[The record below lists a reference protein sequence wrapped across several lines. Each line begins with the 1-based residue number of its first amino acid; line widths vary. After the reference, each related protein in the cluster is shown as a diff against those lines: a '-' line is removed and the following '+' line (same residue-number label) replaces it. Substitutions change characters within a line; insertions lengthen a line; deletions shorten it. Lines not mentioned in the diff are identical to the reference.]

1 MILGPIMIATGLT
14 GMFAMEIGY
23 PVYKMVK
30 GRKKKV
36 TDVEKPKEI
45 DLSEEYT
52 KLFTSLGLMNPD
64 KGDWIK
70 CLGMDRKEYYTLVEF
85 KLSDTLKVEKFQA
98 EAENITQ
105 KLNVIDTIITYEQG
119 KMLFKA
125 RTKLLPM
132 EQYSFEKTP
141 KNLIP
146 LGTDLDGNVVYWDL
160 KKNPHALI
168 VGQTGCGKSNLLN
181 VVVNHIYNNY
191 KGAKLYLTDLKG
203 GIEFSVYENTHN
215 VVAYSE
221 SLSTAQ
227 DVIEKVNEEYN
238 SRLQTMKEAGYRE
251 YSKFINDKPNSSM
264 KRAFFI
270 IDEFGGLLRLNKKDD
285 FDAIETLIDLSKR
298 IRAVGMHLLLATQ
311 RPTTDNIPSDLKA
324 NIGCVVGMKTRD
336 KHNSNLIIGHDGLE
350 KLDVGE
356 AICDTG
362 SEEIF
367 FKAPYIDDATI
378 EDTVKRF
385 AKTNEENDSNKKASN
400 VIDVFKK

>member
-23 PVYKMVK
+23 PVYKIIK
-30 GRKKKV
+30 GRKKVVKI
-36 TDVEKPKEI
+36 EEPKEV
-45 DLSEEYT
+45 DLSVEYT

-64 KGDWIK
+64 KGDWVK

-105 KLNVIDTIITYEQG
+105 KLNVIDTIISYEKG

-125 RTKLLPM
+125 RTKLLPV

-146 LGTDLDGNVVYWDL
+146 LGSDLDGNVIYWDL
-160 KKNPHALI
+160 KKTPHAMI

-181 VVVNHIYNNY
+181 VVINHIYNNF
-191 KGAKLYLTDLKG
+191 KGARLYLTDLKG
-203 GIEFSVYENTHN
+203 GIEFSTYENTAN
-215 VVAYSE
+215 VIAYSD

-227 DVIEKVNEEYN
+227 SVIDQVEEEYK
-238 SRLQTMKEAGYRE
+238 SRLEIMKEAGYRD

-356 AICDTG
+356 GICDTG

-367 FKAPYIDDATI
+367 FKAPFIDDATI
-378 EDTVKRF
+378 QDTVKRF
-385 AKTNEENDSNKKASN
+385 AKVEDNTPNKQNSN